1 MATLKKHSRSDNKKL
16 YLTVKEAVKYTGV
29 SEYAIRKLIADKK
42 IAYLENGRKFLISRM
57 SLKTYL
63 DETSNHHLAL

>member
-1 MATLKKHSRSDNKKL
+1 MASLKKHSKSDNKKL

-42 IAYLENGRKFLISRM
+42 IAYLENGRKFLISRL
-57 SLKTYL
+57 SLKAYL
-63 DETSNHHLAL
+63 DETSNKHLAL